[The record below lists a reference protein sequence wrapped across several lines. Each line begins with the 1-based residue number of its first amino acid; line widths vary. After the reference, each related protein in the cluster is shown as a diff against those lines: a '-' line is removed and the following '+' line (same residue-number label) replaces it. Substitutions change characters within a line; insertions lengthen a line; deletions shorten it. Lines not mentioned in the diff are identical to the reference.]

1 MAYNIRMRVQNR
13 KARHDYH
20 ILESL
25 EAGIVLTGPEVKS
38 LREGRADLT
47 GSFARIVNGEVF
59 LKNAF
64 IPPYNAASIPDY
76 DPRRDRKLLL
86 HKKQIDA
93 LAGKTAKSLT
103 LMPLSIYEK
112 RNMMKAELA
121 VAASKKKFDKRK
133 AIKARD
139 EQRKIEQEL
148 RGYKDN
154 DSRRV

>member
-1 MAYNIRMRVQNR
+1 MRILNR
-13 KARHDYH
+13 KARHEYH

-38 LREGRADLT
+38 LRDGRADLT
-47 GSFARIVNGEVF
+47 GSFARVVNGEVF

-64 IPPYNAASIPDY
+64 IPPYNAATIPDY

-93 LAGKTAKSLT
+93 LAGKTSKSSVT
-103 LMPLSIYEK
+103 LVPLGIYEK
-112 RNMMKAELA
+112 KNMMKLQLA
-121 VAASKKKFDKRK
+121 VAASKKKYDHRR
-133 AIKARD
+133 AIKQRD
-139 EQRKIEQEL
+139 EQRRLEQEL

-154 DSRRV
+154 DLRRG